1 MPSLY
6 KTLAKIPDDNVI
18 EGDQASYSPL
28 DSKLTDIVLNAALE
42 WTLTQPDNLD
52 YCDIM
57 INNYD
62 DEGVY
67 TLPQ

>member
-6 KTLAKIPDDNVI
+6 KTLSKIPDDNVI
-18 EGDQASYSPL
+18 GDQASYSPL

-62 DEGVY
+62 DESEY

>member
-18 EGDQASYSPL
+18 GDQASYSPL

-62 DEGVY
+62 DESEY